1 MAEDLTGFSPLDAL
15 GPEFGGINR
24 PNINEVSLKP
34 FEGDRIVEPRINF
47 PVPSF
52 TNPNINVRKQVVTRP
67 SGQKL
72 DIKNQRQAI
81 TDYVKSI
88 NQANQSRNQY
98 AKIYSY
104 DAGPDGNAFYKRYMA
119 YGQETFD
126 KIGFSPLRDNEANF
140 NAYTSNW
147 QGAKAMMSQS
157 FMPMLAK
164 GFISAPRDMMKML
177 SGDFSGTNINDAREY
192 EELAAV
198 GYSSKGGLTGFM
210 NNSAMN
216 FGYSAGIMLEALAEE
231 AVFLGLEVASGA
243 TATPLVAAG
252 TANNVSKIF
261 KGIKGLNFAADFGKT
276 MKNSLKTLSN
286 FGDAKKYWQSVRA
299 SEKLGSLGNF
309 LNPAEN
315 LLGAFKDIK
324 KLNAVDN
331 LTSLAAISKTAGG
344 FYRDVRNINMA
355 TSEAR
360 LEAGMVEN
368 KVYDKLYNQHYD
380 QFGEPPGNSEQKKM
394 VQKSKEASID
404 TFYKNAGLI
413 YMSNKLTFGNI
424 TSPRGGIRNFI
435 KTTKDDIVSIGGGKF
450 GNVGK
455 IVYNNAKKQFAF
467 EANNVKNL
475 AKSWY
480 TDFGF
485 KTAAKTVGFFK
496 ANVAEGLQE
505 NAQEIISRANERYYT
520 ESYRSPLMKSHN
532 FTNGV
537 TNYAAKSKSDYYLEE
552 LDNEFSMQGLQ
563 TFASGFMMGLY
574 GAPLN
579 NAIPFAS
586 KNFNR
591 IFRPEMYQEYVNNK
605 TKIAEG
611 LVKSLNDVNIGEFL
625 KSRFLNTGSQDIINE
640 IRQSGTKKQ
649 AIDAELES
657 LVTSSELMLETNTT
671 DVFLEKLESLRQMD
685 DKEFAN
691 TIGASETD
699 DLNKYRQRIDIT
711 AKKLT
716 KIQDRYKYY
725 NEKYPNP
732 VDSNMLEDM
741 DEKSDK
747 YKDLVSLQN
756 AWKVSVKNAV
766 FFNEA
771 FEDTIVRMTQ
781 ISDKITTTS
790 GLKKVSAKDF
800 QNILRPETIVG
811 ELNLLKNEINA
822 LSGIENKTDQDKT
835 SIRAKK
841 EKYKELENFVQAYA
855 KFNSFFNREEYN
867 ENIKAELED
876 ELGREPTDEEVAK
889 VYNEAIGAIDNED
902 ARTEVIDELKV
913 AFNGYLKSAASQND
927 EIAFDENLDRAF
939 ELLMDHYKLGQ
950 ESKKMAK
957 YANVLHDPGNFFDLV
972 QRNKQWMRDLY
983 ERRSEYYEEIV
994 KQEMQGVEDNALL
1007 NALASRGIYVSL
1019 DDFSKWKYDGTPPTE
1034 FFDNVNKKVIPQQTD
1049 EYNEIYELFQRA
1061 AALKEKDIDITNE
1074 IVSDQLKLD
1083 LERLEKEKEQRLES
1097 LEEVPVKTGVKSI
1110 KKARFKSMSYSY
1122 ILEQMET
1129 ESYADLEIKNKDG
1142 EEEKV
1147 TVFKDA
1153 DGNLKLTDKDGDL
1166 INLKDKAKIKKAEQY
1181 KIEVKKDPRAVK
1193 QINREFTI
1201 RRNDLI
1207 RSSRVKNKDSFYKN
1221 EEELPTQDTPYT
1233 DMNEVLQEMLFRE
1246 FSKIVFS
1253 DPVANKRLIDSDKEF
1268 DDALLKFVKED
1279 PKAKEI
1285 IDSYNKPY
1293 QTEETLPDERAE
1305 LIRPK
1310 TVEEVESALE
1320 VLYTKNLVVNP
1331 EDSNTY
1337 IEVDEQ
1343 GMRIPGTP
1351 THARISTLKGE
1362 YEATSKAPAN
1372 RGTIIDDM
1380 LRDFVEGTITSVDD
1394 MNKVYENHF
1403 LRNATED
1410 FSQDFINDLFNIFTE
1425 VKAAVDKKGIKLISR
1440 IPTLWGV
1447 INGKR
1452 YAGTIDLMGIDERG
1466 NVYVIDLK
1474 TSTQNRRDEEGDY
1487 YTNFKEGDTIQQSGY
1502 AEMIRQRTGITV
1514 KNVVIFPVQTT
1525 VIKELNQYVK
1535 AEANKDENGKFTMQ
1549 VEIDRNIF
1557 PESPEQTVAKKT
1569 FAPAATADTQAE
1581 IQAKKADIERRRQGL
1596 NGVEEI
1602 IFNNPN
1608 FRLEGF
1614 EIDGNYWN
1622 VVTST
1627 DRAKVLVNING
1638 VIVPFYLTT
1647 GQAGKGLVP
1656 GWYPFFGIGKDGWLN
1671 KTDKSD
1677 METYYERYWGKETAD
1692 IVKSVSDELN
1702 SFYGTDP
1709 ATFKNDGD
1717 PNATSR
1723 PLTTLA
1729 DKVEDYINSKL
1740 SYTPAINNADA
1751 RKTLRSNVEQLGKE
1765 INAKYD
1771 AELAALEQPATPT
1784 IDIQAKEDIEA
1795 KIEAFNKTIESE
1807 YEDGDYIKLLS
1818 LAEKQV
1824 KDGTIPQTPENIQ
1837 LLTNYPKLF
1846 EELIKATDARNKTL
1860 AEYDKEKVL
1869 VGNPNEL
1876 PIYGIESSVN
1886 PATGRLDIKW
1896 VEVGREAITNIGL
1909 MKINNYAANELFNY
1923 GNKLQEELK
1932 ALEQSAPTAPV
1943 STDAKADI
1951 EKEEEKAISP
1961 KLSEVLGKT
1970 VYYNG
1975 KPYVVEKEGVRFIL
1989 NSDTSIIELAG
2000 DENSTLESLGIDYF
2014 MGEFYKPQYDVT
2026 INNEN
2031 SATVNGVQYTIKSDN
2046 KGNIIGLSPLN
2057 KPEQVIKNEKLLIA
2071 VEIERNKTNFI
2082 NTNEEL
2088 EDVNTEE
2095 LLDEIEET
2103 DPASHQK
2110 LMNVERVYNINWNET
2125 VEAGLSNLY
2134 SKKPL
2139 TESQKLAVDLWVTD
2153 GIVNITKIYSKTSDP
2168 IYANALDNLE
2178 IINTLLYEGYAQE
2191 PKKTGIDESAKR
2203 TIKQTNT
2210 EAKRKSGKTITEE
2223 VAPSEPKASP
2233 DVERRKQLGD
2243 KIIGTVWERLAKEG
2257 ITNADN
2263 LIGTR
2268 ATIDNKDFD
2277 KFWSNVTVEDLQNYK
2292 ASLEAQRDSA
2302 LAKINEIGERTF
2314 DPQTGELTSSVSEIE
2329 DYYNPTIEALNA
2341 EINFMENKTP
2351 ERVSEFSQGDR
2362 LIAKNDV
2369 FYKDKVGN
2377 NSIFAESQSTI
2388 VVTKVDEK
2396 TGKVTVTPLGN
2407 SNSMEYTLK
2416 EMNSNFEKESTVIQK
2431 TQEPQE
2437 EIVITDDDKQIIKE
2451 STDSIDTFLGEF
2463 AAQAEIEKSVDDPKV
2478 TLEKLDKDL
2487 LDDLKC

>member
-47 PVPSF
+47 PVPNF

-157 FMPMLAK
+157 FMPMLTK
-164 GFISAPRDMMKML
+164 GFISAPRDMMKMV
-177 SGDFSGTNINDAREY
+177 SGDFSGTNLADAREY

-198 GYSSKGGLTGFM
+198 GYSSKGGLTGFL

-252 TANNVSKIF
+252 TASNVSKIF

-299 SEKLGSLGNF
+299 SEKLSSVGNF

-315 LLGAFKDIK
+315 LLGAFRDIK

-380 QFGEPPGNSEQKKM
+380 QFGEPPGNPEQKKM

-435 KTTKDDIVSIGGGKF
+435 KTTKDDIVSIGNGKF

-455 IVYNNAKKQFAF
+455 IIYDNAKKQFAF

-552 LDNEFSMQGLQ
+552 IDNEFSMQGLQ

-591 IFRPEMYQEYVNNK
+591 IFRPEAYQEYVDNK

-625 KSRFLNTGSQDIINE
+625 KSRFLNTGAQDIISE
-640 IRQSGTKKQ
+640 IRQSGTKKE

-657 LVTSSELMLETNTT
+657 LVNSSELMLETNTT

-699 DLNKYRQRIDIT
+699 DLNKYRQRIDST

-725 NEKYPNP
+725 NEKFPNP
-732 VDSNMLEDM
+732 VDSNMLEDL

-747 YKDLVSLQN
+747 YKDLVSLQH
-756 AWKVSVKNAV
+756 AWKTSVKNAV

-771 FEDTIVRMTQ
+771 FEDTVVRMTQ

-800 QNILRPETIVG
+800 QNILRPETIAG

-822 LSGIENKTDQDKT
+822 LSGIEDKTDQDKA

-841 EKYKELENFVQAYA
+841 EKYKELENFVQSYA
-855 KFNSFFNREEYN
+855 KFNSFFNREEYT
-867 ENIKAELED
+867 ESIKAELED
-876 ELGREPTDEEVAK
+876 ELGREPTDEEVAE

-902 ARTEVIDELKV
+902 ARTGVIDELKV
-913 AFNGYLKSAASQND
+913 AFNGYLKAAASQND

-1019 DDFSKWKYDGTPPTE
+1019 DDFSKWKYDGTPPSE
-1034 FFDNVNKKVIPQQTD
+1034 FFDNVNKKVIPQGTE
-1049 EYNEIYELFQRA
+1049 EYLEHYELFRRA
-1061 AALKEKDIDITNE
+1061 AALKEQDIDITNE
-1074 IVSDQLKLD
+1074 IVSDQLKLE
-1083 LERLEKEKEQRLES
+1083 LERLAKEKEQRLEA

-1122 ILEQMET
+1122 VLEQMEP
-1129 ESYADLEIKNKDG
+1129 ESYADLEIKNKEGQD
-1142 EEEKV
+1142 ENLV
-1147 TVFKDA
+1147 VYKDA
-1153 DGNLKLTDKDGDL
+1153 EGNLRIGDKDGDI
-1166 INLKDKAKIKKAEQY
+1166 INLKDKVKIKKAQQY
-1181 KIEVKKDPRAVK
+1181 KIEVKKDPKAVK
-1193 QINREFTI
+1193 QINREFTL

-1221 EEELPTQDTPYT
+1221 EEELPTQDTPYMN
-1233 DMNEVLQEMLFRE
+1233 MNEVLRDMLFRE
-1246 FSKIVFS
+1246 FSKMVFS
-1253 DPVANKRLIDSDKEF
+1253 DPVANKRLIDSEEEF
-1268 DDALLKFVKED
+1268 DTALLKFVKED
-1279 PKAKEI
+1279 PKAKEV
-1285 IDSYNKPY
+1285 IDSYNKAY

-1305 LIRPK
+1305 LITPK
-1310 TVEEVESALE
+1310 TLEEVEQALE

-1331 EDSNTY
+1331 ENSNTY
-1337 IEVDEQ
+1337 IEVDDQ

-1362 YEATSKAPAN
+1362 YEARSKAPAN

-1380 LRDFVEGTITSVDD
+1380 LRDFVEGKITSVED
-1394 MNKVYENHF
+1394 MTNLYEVHP
-1403 LRNATED
+1403 LRNGTED
-1410 FSQDFINDLFNIFTE
+1410 FSPEFINDLFNIFTDIKK
-1425 VKAAVDKKGIKLISR
+1425 VVDRKGIKLISR
-1440 IPTLWGV
+1440 IPTLWGE

-1452 YAGTIDLMGIDERG
+1452 YAGTIDLMGIDAKG
-1466 NVYVIDLK
+1466 NVFVIDLK
-1474 TSTQNRRDEEGDY
+1474 TSTQNRRDEAGEY
-1487 YTNFKEGDTIQQSGY
+1487 YSNFKEGDTIQQSGY

-1514 KNVVIFPVQTT
+1514 KNIVIFPVQTT
-1525 VIKELNQYVK
+1525 VVKEFNQYTK
-1535 AEANKDENGKFTMQ
+1535 AEANKDEKGNFTMQ
-1549 VEIDRNIF
+1549 VEIDRSVF
-1557 PESPEQTVAKKT
+1557 PETPTAKEEKETVT
-1569 FAPAATADTQAE
+1569 PTATIGNQQVSSSINKDSVE
-1581 IQAKKADIERRRQGL
+1581 LKLKDE
-1596 NGVEEI
+1596 NGQVTKEI
-1602 IFNNPN
+1602 I
-1608 FRLEGF
+1608 
-1614 EIDGNYWN
+1614 
-1622 VVTST
+1622 
-1627 DRAKVLVNING
+1627 
-1638 VIVPFYLTT
+1638 
-1647 GQAGKGLVP
+1647 
-1656 GWYPFFGIGKDGWLN
+1656 
-1671 KTDKSD
+1671 
-1677 METYYERYWGKETAD
+1677 
-1692 IVKSVSDELN
+1692 
-1702 SFYGTDP
+1702 
-1709 ATFKNDGD
+1709 
-1717 PNATSR
+1717 
-1723 PLTTLA
+1723 
-1729 DKVEDYINSKL
+1729 
-1740 SYTPAINNADA
+1740 
-1751 RKTLRSNVEQLGKE
+1751 
-1765 INAKYD
+1765 
-1771 AELAALEQPATPT
+1771 
-1784 IDIQAKEDIEA
+1784 
-1795 KIEAFNKTIESE
+1795 
-1807 YEDGDYIKLLS
+1807 
-1818 LAEKQV
+1818 
-1824 KDGTIPQTPENIQ
+1824 
-1837 LLTNYPKLF
+1837 
-1846 EELIKATDARNKTL
+1846 
-1860 AEYDKEKVL
+1860 
-1869 VGNPNEL
+1869 
-1876 PIYGIESSVN
+1876 
-1886 PATGRLDIKW
+1886 
-1896 VEVGREAITNIGL
+1896 
-1909 MKINNYAANELFNY
+1909 
-1923 GNKLQEELK
+1923 
-1932 ALEQSAPTAPV
+1932 
-1943 STDAKADI
+1943 
-1951 EKEEEKAISP
+1951 
-1961 KLSEVLGKT
+1961 
-1970 VYYNG
+1970 VY
-1975 KPYVVEKEGVRFIL
+1975 K
-1989 NSDTSIIELAG
+1989 
-2000 DENSTLESLGIDYF
+2000 
-2014 MGEFYKPQYDVT
+2014 
-2026 INNEN
+2026 
-2031 SATVNGVQYTIKSDN
+2031 
-2046 KGNIIGLSPLN
+2046 KGNIVVIEPIQGSTVRTLDLS
-2057 KPEQVIKNEKLLIA
+2057 ETEK
-2071 VEIERNKTNFI
+2071 E
-2082 NTNEEL
+2082 
-2088 EDVNTEE
+2088 
-2095 LLDEIEET
+2095 
-2103 DPASHQK
+2103 
-2110 LMNVERVYNINWNET
+2110 
-2125 VEAGLSNLY
+2125 NL
-2134 SKKPL
+2134 
-2139 TESQKLAVDLWVTD
+2139 
-2153 GIVNITKIYSKTSDP
+2153 
-2168 IYANALDNLE
+2168 
-2178 IINTLLYEGYAQE
+2178 
-2191 PKKTGIDESAKR
+2191 
-2203 TIKQTNT
+2203 
-2210 EAKRKSGKTITEE
+2210 
-2223 VAPSEPKASP
+2223 
-2233 DVERRKQLGD
+2233 
-2243 KIIGTVWERLAKEG
+2243 
-2257 ITNADN
+2257 
-2263 LIGTR
+2263 
-2268 ATIDNKDFD
+2268 
-2277 KFWSNVTVEDLQNYK
+2277 
-2292 ASLEAQRDSA
+2292 
-2302 LAKINEIGERTF
+2302 
-2314 DPQTGELTSSVSEIE
+2314 
-2329 DYYNPTIEALNA
+2329 
-2341 EINFMENKTP
+2341 
-2351 ERVSEFSQGDR
+2351 
-2362 LIAKNDV
+2362 
-2369 FYKDKVGN
+2369 
-2377 NSIFAESQSTI
+2377 
-2388 VVTKVDEK
+2388 
-2396 TGKVTVTPLGN
+2396 
-2407 SNSMEYTLK
+2407 LK
-2416 EMNSNFEKESTVIQK
+2416 EFISPE
-2431 TQEPQE
+2431 
-2437 EIVITDDDKQIIKE
+2437 
-2451 STDSIDTFLGEF
+2451 
-2463 AAQAEIEKSVDDPKV
+2463 
-2478 TLEKLDKDL
+2478 TLDL
-2487 LDDLKC
+2487 IYQQYCMV